1 LRFFLSILDF
11 WQGMK
16 KSQTGAVITLD
27 LGLKAQKSNL
37 AIFKEKLQSFQST
50 CLLTAVSFAD

>member
-16 KSQTGAVITLD
+16 KSQTGAVKTLD
-27 LGLKAQKSNL
+27 LGIKAQESNL
-37 AIFKEKLQSFQST
+37 AIFKEKLQSF
-50 CLLTAVSFAD
+50 L